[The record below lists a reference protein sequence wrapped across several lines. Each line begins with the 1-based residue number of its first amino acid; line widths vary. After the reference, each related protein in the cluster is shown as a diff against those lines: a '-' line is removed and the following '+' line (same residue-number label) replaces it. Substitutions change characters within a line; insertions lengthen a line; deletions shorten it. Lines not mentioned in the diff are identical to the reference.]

1 MHSKPA
7 TRAGLIDGH
16 PSTQRAPCGAHGNTR
31 TQPLSSNIMLRIPH
45 VSTHARDR
53 AAACYHGCP
62 AMVSAGIKTK
72 GSRARSQ
79 ENKKETRAVK
89 TCAARLRRVHLWD
102 TLQHANT
109 TLLLK
114 KMCFVC
120 NMFVRMILRTLSSC
134 SNGFP
139 SRGLGMHGRGRPGVE
154 CASRVNA
161 DQ

>member
-7 TRAGLIDGH
+7 TRAGIDGH

-62 AMVSAGIKTK
+62 ATVSAGIKTK
-72 GSRARSQ
+72 GSRARNQ

-89 TCAARLRRVHLWD
+89 TCAARLRRVHAPWD

-139 SRGLGMHGRGRPGVE
+139 SRGLGMHGRGRPGE
-154 CASRVNA
+154 LSARLT
-161 DQ
+161 